1 MKEIIINEGAPLAF
15 GKNEDGKAFLGELSK
30 HHELIQKKKGY
41 YVVTISGREHHVEVR
56 DFNDAARTAVLR
68 VDGKP
73 MKIELRDEYDKLL
86 KMMGMERGK
95 TALEKDLKAPM
106 PGLVLSID
114 VKSGDSVNAG
124 DPLLILEAM
133 KMENVIK
140 SSRDGVIAGVH
151 MTQGEA
157 VEKNQVLISF
167 E

>member
-1 MKEIIINEGAPLAF
+1 MKEIVINQGEPQAF
-15 GKNEDGKAFLGELSK
+15 GKSEEGQAFLGDLKK
-30 HHELIQKKKGY
+30 HYELIQKRDGY
-41 YVVTISGREHHVEVR
+41 FVVTISGRDHHVEVR
-56 DFNDAARTAVLR
+56 EFNDAARTAVLR

-73 MKIELRDEYDKLL
+73 MEIELRDEYDQLL
-86 KMMGMERGK
+86 KTLGMERGK

-114 VKSGDSVNAG
+114 VKSGDTVSEG

-140 SSRDGVIAGVH
+140 SSRDGVIAGIH

-157 VEKNQVLISF
+157 VEKNQVLVSF